1 MNKGVASVAA
11 ALNCITLHFIFK
23 VHIMNADIVNSIT
36 NMTINISIDTS
47 NNSNNDR
54 HQYQYLYT
62 FDHVEL

>member
-1 MNKGVASVAA
+1 MNKGVAAV
-11 ALNCITLHFIFK
+11 LNCITLHSFFFK
-23 VHIMNADIVNSIT
+23 VHVMNADIVNSIT

-47 NNSNNDR
+47 NNSNNDL